1 MEHLMTSEEVAEYLH
16 VDPVT
21 IRRLVAKGELAA
33 YRIGADY
40 RFAPADVETY
50 LQRQRISGGEGANA
64 ELADMIA
71 LHANLKFPYDKF
83 TEQARGVLNF
93 ALHEAQRFHH
103 TYIGTEHLLLGLLD
117 AGENVATQV
126 LRNMGIEL
134 SQVRSK
140 VEAII
145 GRSNRIL
152 LGEIA
157 LAPRAKKVLA
167 LSIDEAQRSG
177 HDYVGPEHLLLALI
191 RMEDGIAAGVLASL
205 GVSLEKARTQTS
217 QVLNAA
223 QTPHPP
229 APPGAPSPLA
239 EGEQGLPCTLCGAR
253 SPSYFR
259 YCFNCGQPLTHEEES
274 SHGGE
279 A

>member
-21 IRRLVAKGELAA
+21 IRRLVNKGELAA

-50 LQRQRISGGEGANA
+50 LQRQRISGREGANA
-64 ELADMIA
+64 ELTDMFA
-71 LHANLKFPYDKF
+71 LHTNLKFPFDKF
-83 TEQARGVLNF
+83 TEQARGVLKF
-93 ALHEAQRFHH
+93 AQHEAQRFHH
-103 TYIGTEHLLLGLLD
+103 THIGTEHLLLGLLD

-167 LSIDEAQRSG
+167 LSIDEAQRFG
-177 HDYVGPEHLLLALI
+177 HNYIGPEHLLLALI

-205 GVSLEKARTQTS
+205 GASLEKVRSQTS

-223 QTPHPP
+223 RTPHPP
-229 APPGAPSPLA
+229 VPPGAPSPLA
-239 EGEQGLPCTLCGAR
+239 EGEQGLTCSRCGAR
-253 SPSYFR
+253 SPGYFH
-259 YCFNCGQPLTHEEES
+259 YCFNCGQRLMLE
-274 SHGGE
+274 
-279 A
+279 